1 MYNLTVGEDLKQ
13 FPLFSFITYLRDKHY
28 FKYCYEL
35 IIRSHIKTYNSKE
48 EAEAAAQHYFAT
60 LDETKYNVLPYV
72 NIFTLDKEVSYP
84 DIAQYIQYY
93 QKITPDF
100 IQEFAEYL
108 TEDAKSRYF
117 VKESSGYRLKT

>member
-13 FPLFSFITYLRDKHY
+13 FPLFSFIAYLRDK
-28 FKYCYEL
+28 
-35 IIRSHIKTYNSKE
+35 
-48 EAEAAAQHYFAT
+48 HYFAT

-72 NIFTLDKEVSYP
+72 NTFTLDKEVSYP

-100 IQEFAEYL
+100 MQEFAEYL